1 MHNNHSILMVL
12 ITLHR
17 EFFRIDSEEV
27 KKMMKAIILES
38 ECPGEIWYES
48 LQSLDS
54 GDFIFLLRGNYVSC
68 PILRNGCDGIWGGC
82 DINL

>member
-1 MHNNHSILMVL
+1 MEL
-12 ITLHR
+12 IALHR

-27 KKMMKAIILES
+27 KKMMKIIILES
-38 ECPGEIWYES
+38 ECLGEIWYES

-68 PILRNGCDGIWGGC
+68 PF
-82 DINL
+82 